1 MKIFLSNQNYVI
13 FEMIFLFS
21 YNSYFIFEILIF
33 RNNNYI
39 IFKMTSVFIYNNC
52 TLYFTCY

>member
-21 YNSYFIFEILIF
+21 YNSYFIFEMKSSFLE
-33 RNNNYI
+33 I
-39 IFKMTSVFIYNNC
+39 II
-52 TLYFTCY
+52 TLYLK